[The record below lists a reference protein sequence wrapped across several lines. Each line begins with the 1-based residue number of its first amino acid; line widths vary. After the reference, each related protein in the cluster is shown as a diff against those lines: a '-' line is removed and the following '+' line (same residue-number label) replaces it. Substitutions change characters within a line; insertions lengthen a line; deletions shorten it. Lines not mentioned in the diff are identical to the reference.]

1 MSTANKQQFTDAD
14 AFQLRRIKLQMNKHE
29 WSEPLDKF
37 LQECVV
43 RNYFNFDL
51 IAMEV
56 STEAQ
61 NLGHL
66 VGATNAYTS
75 EKCRFRWSYLHLKV
89 SSARVF
95 LPEFLIVFILLYRG
109 RRESLSSTSTIQRP
123 NRRPKRHGVR
133 KTRRPRMQRNPI
145 KSNRMEQ
152 SRLEVP
158 RKLTSF
164 PPSSKSS

>member
-75 EKCRFRWSYLHLKV
+75 EKCRFRWSYLHLKRKKGKPV
-89 SSARVF
+89 KYIDYTKTQSA
-95 LPEFLIVFILLYRG
+95 
-109 RRESLSSTSTIQRP
+109 
-123 NRRPKRHGVR
+123 PKKAWG
-133 KTRRPRMQRNPI
+133 KENSQT
-145 KSNRMEQ
+145 
-152 SRLEVP
+152 
-158 RKLTSF
+158 
-164 PPSSKSS
+164 